1 MRRMLVTLTL
11 LAAGCASPPAPEE
24 KAASAR
30 IERQLAELYRP
41 LVALVA
47 ESRLS
52 VQDFMKKEGRQQ
64 VLPSDREPTEEE
76 LKRWIEKFEGDLMPR
91 NDRMCA
97 LIRSKRDLVDG
108 PELPASWQA
117 LLDHED
123 GWKAA
128 HEKWK
133 TEGTPYPFHSPT
145 PFPRSLERELKASIA
160 DLEQRLASR
169 KRG

>member
-1 MRRMLVTLTL
+1 MQKSVL
-11 LAAGCASPPAPEE
+11 LAVFLAGCATAPAAESPEL
-24 KAASAR
+24 AR
-30 IERQLAELYRP
+30 VDRQLSELYRP
-41 LVALVA
+41 LAALVE

-64 VLPSDREPTEEE
+64 VLPSDREPTEDE
-76 LKRWIEKFEGDLMPR
+76 LRRWIEKFEKDLMPR

-97 LIRSKRDLVDG
+97 LIRAKKDLVDG
-108 PELPASWQA
+108 PLPASWQA

-123 GWKAA
+123 GWKSA

-133 TEGTPYPFHSPT
+133 TEGVPYPFHAPT

-160 DLEQRLASR
+160 KLEERRASLR
-169 KRG
+169 KG

>member
-1 MRRMLVTLTL
+1 VRTALILL
-11 LAAGCASPPAPEE
+11 PLSLAACAAGPSAQQQAE
-24 KAASAR
+24 AAR

-41 LVALVA
+41 LAALVE

-64 VLPSDREPTEEE
+64 VLPSDRPPTDDE
-76 LKRWIEKFEGDLMPR
+76 LKRWIAKFEGDLMPR
-91 NDRMCA
+91 NERMCA

-117 LLDHED
+117 LLEHQD
-123 GWKAA
+123 GWRAA

-133 TEGTPYPFHSPT
+133 KEGVAYPFHAPT

-160 DLEQRLASR
+160 ALEARRDALKKA
-169 KRG
+169 